1 MTTGD
6 KANAWIS
13 RTPLPSLPVVTLH
26 RQTLDRHI
34 SVHHP
39 EMLGKVELIL
49 ATLEK
54 PTLIASGNPG
64 TNNLVFVDHKEI
76 KVNGSPLVVVVNLPK
91 ANVCTALYHR
101 GFRTVAEE
109 RVIWRP

>member
-1 MTTGD
+1 VTSGD
-6 KANAWIS
+6 TANAWIS

-34 SVHHP
+34 SVNHP
-39 EMLGKVELIL
+39 EMLGKVALVL
-49 ATLEK
+49 ATLEN
-54 PTLIASGNPG
+54 PSIIASGNPG
-64 TNNLVFVDHKEI
+64 TNNLVFVNHEETKA
-76 KVNGSPLVVVVNLPK
+76 NGSPLVVVVNQPK
-91 ANVCTALYHR
+91 AIVCTALYHR

>member
-1 MTTGD
+1 VTSGD
-6 KANAWIS
+6 TANAWIS

-39 EMLGKVELIL
+39 EMLGKVELVL
-49 ATLEK
+49 ATLEN
-54 PTLIASGNPG
+54 PSLIASGNPG
-64 TNNLVFVDHKEI
+64 TDNLVFVNQKET
-76 KVNGSPLVVVVNLPK
+76 KVNGSPLVVVVNQPK
-91 ANVCTALYHR
+91 AIVCTALYHR
-101 GFRTVAEE
+101 GFRIVAEE